1 MAAFSPR
8 ALDSAT
14 SYPQLNQPV
23 TPAALEQL
31 AANYGTPLLMID
43 CERVRSNYRRLK
55 SSMPRVAIHY
65 AMKALPLPEVVA
77 TLDSEGSCFDVA
89 TMGEIEIIKALGI
102 DAARCVHTHP
112 IKKPEE
118 IESALAAGVTTFVV
132 DNPDEIHKF
141 HDFRDGASVMIRI
154 GFGSNEATVD
164 LSKKFGCPLQEVDDL
179 VREAQSVGVPVAG
192 LAVHAGSQPKSS
204 DSHVRAIKAVIE
216 KFLEL
221 REEKLRH
228 MHTLDIGG
236 GFPTTYKPDDL
247 EIETFCEPISRL
259 LEQVPQDVR
268 VISEPG
274 RYLVASAG
282 TCLIRVVGR
291 AKRNGRWWYYIDDGL
306 YGSFSGQ
313 VTEPTVFPV
322 DSLKQD
328 EPRQP
333 SVLTGPTCDGFDT
346 IAEEIALPE
355 LSIGDLIVGQ
365 SMGAYTAAS
374 ATDFNLVP
382 RARILPVNFDPT
394 HQGQI
399 PPV

>member
-8 ALDSAT
+8 ALDPAA
-14 SYPQLNQPV
+14 SYPQLNQPL

-31 AANYGTPLLMID
+31 AADYDTPLLLID

-55 SSMPRVAIHY
+55 SSMPRVDVHY

-77 TLDSEGSCFDVA
+77 TLDREGSCFDVA

-102 DAARCVHTHP
+102 DSARCVHTHP
-112 IKKPEE
+112 IKKPKD
-118 IESALAAGVTTFVV
+118 IESALAQGVRIFVV

-141 HDFRDGASVMIRI
+141 HAYCDHAEVMIRI

-164 LSKKFGCPLQEVDDL
+164 LSKKFGCPLQAVDEL
-179 VREAQSVGVPVAG
+179 VHEAQSVGIPVAG
-192 LAVHAGSQPKSS
+192 LAIHGGSQPKSS

-221 REEKLRH
+221 RTGKLPH
-228 MHTLDIGG
+228 MHMLDIGG

-247 EIETFCEPISRL
+247 EIEAFCEPISRL
-259 LEQVPQDVR
+259 LGQVPQDVR

-282 TCLIRVVGR
+282 TCITRVVGR
-291 AKRNGRWWYYIDDGL
+291 AKRNGRWWYYVDDGL
-306 YGSFSGQ
+306 YGSFSAQ

-322 DSLKQD
+322 DSLRQD
-328 EPRQP
+328 EPRYP

-346 IAEEIALPE
+346 IAEDIALPE
-355 LSIGDLIVGQ
+355 LSVGDLIVGQ

-382 RARILPVNFDPT
+382 RARILPLNFDPT
-394 HQGQI
+394 QRGLMR
-399 PPV
+399 PG